1 MNTVTKKINC
11 FVCSILLLL
20 LAVPA
25 MAQVSHTATG
35 QPKTFSSELA
45 QVDLAF
51 TFPEGFKEIKAP
63 NTETFPFDYAL
74 ELPGSDFEIWMR
86 VNTQK
91 ENERLLADKNVR
103 VANPDSLYINIAQD
117 QITAFTTEKNYMR
130 RNLPPYILERYN
142 ADAGSIYLI
151 SIADSPI
158 TKHYKYGFL
167 TVLQKNKAGT
177 VLAMCFTN
185 EKGPEFFKNMNK
197 ASNCLKF
204 KE

>member
-1 MNTVTKKINC
+1 M
-11 FVCSILLLL
+11 
-20 LAVPA
+20 LAVPVI
-25 MAQVSHTATG
+25 AQINRSPTG
-35 QPKTFSSELA
+35 QSKSFNSALA
-45 QVDLAF
+45 EVNMTF

-63 NTETFPFDYAL
+63 NTENFPFNYAL
-74 ELPGSDFEIWMR
+74 SLPGSDFEIWMR
-86 VNTQK
+86 VSTQK
-91 ENERLLADKNVR
+91 ENEKLLADKNIR

-117 QITAFTTEKNYMR
+117 QVAAFTSDKNYMR
-130 RNLPPYILERYN
+130 RSLPTYILERYN
-142 ADAGSIYLI
+142 ADAGCIYLL

-167 TVLQKNKAGT
+167 TVLQKNKTGT
-177 VLAMCFTN
+177 VLAVCFTN